1 IRVVDVNKRI
11 VQQGHSV
18 NRGRFSGATAI
29 IPYEDSAFGNDHGA
43 AGDGNPFPR
52 FRLCVDLDE
61 VSRRNLTG
69 RVVETR
75 HLVPPKST
83 FQELLYG
90 IVRRLIS
97 IQSVLELEEAPV
109 KSGNFFPCYRGI
121 ASSDLHSIDLIFV
134 HQGSKGLRCNKVQIQ
149 GTLDEVDSL

>member
-1 IRVVDVNKRI
+1 RAHDADVVTTVQVHRVLDTLSCDVVRLAIVGLRGQRIRVVDVNKRI

-52 FRLCVDLDE
+52 FRLCVDLDD

-69 RVVETR
+69 RVVEKR

-90 IVRRLIS
+90 IVQRLIS
-97 IQSVLELEEAPV
+97 IQSV
-109 KSGNFFPCYRGI
+109 
-121 ASSDLHSIDLIFV
+121 
-134 HQGSKGLRCNKVQIQ
+134 
-149 GTLDEVDSL
+149 